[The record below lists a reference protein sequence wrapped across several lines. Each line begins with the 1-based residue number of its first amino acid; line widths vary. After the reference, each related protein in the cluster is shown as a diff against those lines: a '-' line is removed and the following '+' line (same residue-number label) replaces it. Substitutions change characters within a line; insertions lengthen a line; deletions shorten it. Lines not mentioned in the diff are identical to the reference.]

1 MTEAAT
7 LQLLIDQATQARDL
21 ALSACSEAQ
30 SRLGR
35 ARAQA
40 DDLLS
45 YQAGYHQR
53 WQNEAKAGLGVE
65 TLRCYQS
72 YSARLSEVI
81 GQQDQ
86 LLIHLEQRL
95 QTARQELQERE
106 MRLASLRKLL
116 ERRQSEL
123 LQRQARQEQ
132 KQNDEWAARR
142 TRSPSTP

>member
-1 MTEAAT
+1 MTQLAT
-7 LQLLIDQATQARDL
+7 LQLLIGQAEQERDQAL
-21 ALSACSEAQ
+21 AACGEAQ
-30 SRLGR
+30 TRLAR

-40 DDLLS
+40 DDLAH
-45 YQAGYHQR
+45 YQSDYHQR
-53 WQNEAKAGLGVE
+53 WQNEARAGLGVE

-72 YSARLSEVI
+72 YAARLSDAI

-86 LLIHLEQRL
+86 LLGHLDQRL
-95 QTARQELQERE
+95 QIARQELQERE

-116 ERRQSEL
+116 ERRQAEL
-123 LQRQARQEQ
+123 LQHQSRQEQ